1 MEKKILE
8 AKTLDEARKMVLKTN
23 SLSVGFILVLRDTY
37 PLHSLVQMYPQ
48 QTKAIEYYRDHTSKD
63 DLLLAISYT
72 LTNSEKLFTLLLTEK
87 TAEIALETAVNKIA
101 ANEIVQK
108 CFAFPQSQQSLN
120 RALTIAINKY
130 TRDWN
135 FIKFLM
141 QKGAKFDRNIR
152 LWELIHAIPPLQ
164 NAENSPEF
172 ELTMTILNSSEAKD
186 FPMDLMVASLTAS
199 VSRKV
204 MPLID
209 FLLKWGVN
217 PTAALEQSCYDA
229 DPAILKLLLINGA
242 DPNINHSSPLYTA
255 VCHGRE
261 KNVEVL
267 LEYKVDIHA
276 DRERAL
282 RKAASLGYHKI
293 VEMLLNAGAKVSVGG
308 QDPIRWASR
317 NGHVETV
324 KLLLENGANPRV
336 KNNQALEWAKN
347 KGHTEVVNVLEE
359 WIKDRDGD
367 EDEN

>member
-1 MEKKILE
+1 ME

-23 SLSVGFILVLRDTY
+23 SLSVGFILVMRDTF

-63 DLLLAISYT
+63 DLSLAISHT
-72 LTNSEKLFTLLLTEK
+72 LTHGSEKLFTLLLTEK
-87 TAEIALETAVNKIA
+87 TAELALETVVSKNGSEETVK
-101 ANEIVQK
+101 Q
-108 CFAFPQSQQSLN
+108 CFTFLQSQKSLN
-120 RALTIAINKY
+120 RVLAISINKY
-130 TRDWN
+130 TRDWE
-135 FIKFLM
+135 FIKFLT

-152 LWELIHAIPPLQ
+152 LWELIYAIPPLQ

-172 ELTMTILNSSEAKD
+172 ELTMTILNSPEAKD
-186 FPMDLMVASLTAS
+186 FPIDLMSASLTAS
-199 VSRKV
+199 VSRKI

-209 FLLKWGVN
+209 FLLKWGVD
-217 PTAALEQSCYDA
+217 PTVALEQSCYDA

-261 KNVEVL
+261 KNVELL

-276 DRERAL
+276 DKERAL

-293 VEMLLNAGAKVSVGG
+293 VEMLLEAGAKVSVGG

-317 NGHVETV
+317 NGHFEVV

-359 WIKDRDGD
+359 WIKDRNGD